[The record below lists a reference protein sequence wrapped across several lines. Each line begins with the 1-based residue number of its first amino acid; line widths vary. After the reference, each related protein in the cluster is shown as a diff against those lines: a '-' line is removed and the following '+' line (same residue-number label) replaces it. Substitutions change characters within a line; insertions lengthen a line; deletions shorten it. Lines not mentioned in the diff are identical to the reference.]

1 MSATSISGYHDDP
14 AEETGEGRRTDMGIR
29 LTANHSSYVFYMGY
43 GGFFSLR
50 KNIALALDRE
60 FGEHYAGLI
69 YCHTP
74 ADFDAHDRRA
84 EQIITEKRLDERYTD
99 VLDFLYAPD
108 AEGVISHAT
117 AGKIYELIK
126 NTDFQGRGFRYA
138 AERRNDYEELKLFL
152 RECRS
157 TRRKVRWN

>member
-1 MSATSISGYHDDP
+1 
-14 AEETGEGRRTDMGIR
+14 MGIR
-29 LTANHSSYVFYMGY
+29 LTADHSSYVFYMGY

-60 FGEHYAGLI
+60 FGEHYAELI

-84 EQIITEKRLDERYTD
+84 
-99 VLDFLYAPD
+99 
-108 AEGVISHAT
+108 
-117 AGKIYELIK
+117 
-126 NTDFQGRGFRYA
+126 GRGFRYA